1 MKPISPWILAPA
13 ADGAKAHVDVP
24 HGLKPSIKRFL
35 ETLRSKW
42 SGKDNGIHCQR
53 RSTPLPHKVMACVNM
68 PIRANE
74 AGHLEEIITATAT
87 GGWKYTHQVKSTRD
101 VLLLHHYEVR
111 NRRKPRYL
119 KILAPEADGAKAHI
133 AVPQGLPLSY
143 LVQWMT
149 CFALGL
155 VVR

>member
-35 ETLRSKW
+35 ETLRSEW
-42 SGKDNGIHCQR
+42 SGTNNGIHCER

-74 AGHLEEIITATAT
+74 AGHLEEITTSTAA
-87 GGWKYTHQVKSTRD
+87 GGWKYTHQVSRTRD
-101 VLLLHHYEVR
+101 VLRLHHYKVG
-111 NRRKPRYL
+111 NRMNPRYPQL
-119 KILAPEADGAKAHI
+119 LAPEAGVPKAHT
-133 AVPQGLPLSY
+133 AVPQGPPLSY
-143 LVQWMT
+143 LVQRLT
-149 CFALGL
+149 CFVSGL
-155 VVR
+155 VVG